1 MKKEVKIG
9 LFAIVI
15 LCCTWAG
22 IRFLSG
28 IDIFSR
34 STDYYASYEKV
45 DGVGTASSVIING
58 VKVGSVTEVIFDPS
72 QSELVTL
79 KLSVKRQYKLPIDT
93 KAKIYSPGLM
103 SSMAVGLDLGT
114 SSEYLAQGDTISSY
128 LELGL
133 MDSASAQL
141 SKAVENI
148 TEIAEKLSTTLD
160 GVNDIIA
167 TSSDN
172 VNNTVAN
179 LSSISNRLNRLLASQ
194 SGNINDAIENFAAF
208 AQELEGNSE
217 SITTTLNNLS
227 ALSQEFSEA
236 NIGDNLGAALAE
248 LNTTLT
254 KVNKAEGTAGQLLND
269 EELYNNLAAVS
280 SSLDALIQDM
290 QANPKRYVHFS
301 LF

>member
-79 KLSVKRQYKLPIDT
+79 KLSVKRQYKLPKDT

-141 SKAVENI
+141 SQAVENI

-217 SITTTLNNLS
+217 SITTTLNNLN

>member
-79 KLSVKRQYKLPIDT
+79 KLSVKRQYKLPKDT

-172 VNNTVAN
+172 VNSTVAN

>member
-15 LCCTWAG
+15 LFCTWAG

-34 STDYYASYEKV
+34 NTDYYASYEKI

-79 KLSVKRQYKLPIDT
+79 KLSVRRQYKIPKDSQ
-93 KAKIYSPGLM
+93 AKIYSPGLM
-103 SSMAVGLDLGT
+103 SSMAIGLNLG
-114 SSEYLAQGDTISSY
+114 SSDEYLINGDTISSY

-141 SKAVENI
+141 SAAVDNI
-148 TEIAEKLSTTLD
+148 TEIAAKLSETLD
-160 GVNDIIA
+160 GVNSIIA
-167 TSSDN
+167 ASGEN
-172 VNNTVAN
+172 VNSTVAN
-179 LSSISNRLNRLLASQ
+179 LSSISNQINRLLAHQ
-194 SGNINDAIENFAAF
+194 SGNIDTVIENFASF
-208 AQELEGNSE
+208 AQELESNSD
-217 SITTTLNNLS
+217 SITATLNSLS
-227 ALSQEFSEA
+227 ELSEELNQA
-236 NIGDNLGAALAE
+236 NIGENLSSTLAQ
-248 LNTTLT
+248 LNTTLER
-254 KVNKAEGTAGQLLND
+254 VNSAEGTAGQLLND

-280 SSLDALIQDM
+280 SSLNALIQDM